1 MNKSFKG
8 VLIVSSLVVAALS
21 SATAVGTTSVP
32 QTCFNTLTG
41 NLSNLRLSNN
51 NLVVNW
57 GDKSDCLYFT
67 PTGFNAPLGQ
77 AFKVG
82 RLCIFN
88 VKDKYDRNGSFNVNL
103 QIGIKF
109 SVPGAGL
116 LVCTLPISHTDV
128 RGGTDHTIL
137 PTNFAPKNIVLNG
150 RNYTFSLL
158 GFKPNGSGS
167 TSVGDWVTP
176 GDATTC
182 LDLFGKL
189 EAAPVPEPATMAALG
204 LGVAALLRRRRK

>member
-8 VLIVSSLVVAALS
+8 ALIVSGLVVAAIS
-21 SATAVGTTSVP
+21 SATAIGTTSVP

-57 GDKSDCLYFT
+57 GSKGDCLYFT
-67 PTGFNAPLGQ
+67 PTSFNAPLGQ

-88 VKDKYDRNGSFNVNL
+88 VKDKYDQNGSFNVNL
-103 QIGIKF
+103 QVGIKF
-109 SVPGAGL
+109 DVPGQGL

-128 RGGTDHTIL
+128 RGANDHTTL
-137 PTNFAPKNIVLNG
+137 PTTFQPKNIVLNG

-158 GFKPNGSGS
+158 GFKSGGAS
-167 TSVGDWVTP
+167 SASVGDWVTP
-176 GDATTC
+176 GGTTTC

-189 EAAPVPEPATMAALG
+189 EAAPVPEPASMAALG